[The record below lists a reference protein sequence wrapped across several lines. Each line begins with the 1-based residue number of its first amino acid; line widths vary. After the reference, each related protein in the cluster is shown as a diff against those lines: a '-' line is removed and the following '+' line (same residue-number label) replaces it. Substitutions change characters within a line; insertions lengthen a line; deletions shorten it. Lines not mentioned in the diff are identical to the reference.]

1 MKQNLK
7 YSNQYSK
14 FFKEEHGSVTLFVLI
29 AMIFFLI
36 VTISIYVNS
45 QSKLQ
50 AQNAEI
56 EQIKKN
62 YEKNNYS
69 EYLENTYNDLTQNTP
84 IIKFSFDGG
93 EYAMPTIGKAKI
105 ATKISI
111 ENQNPN
117 ITITEIHYQWSK
129 SSDEKPTTWAGTIN
143 NNDLVEKND
152 CEKTSY
158 YLWIKT
164 VDNNGVETITV
175 SEPFVIKEAN
185 ITFDYIKT
193 ITAPTLNVNINFDSI
208 LTTAYK
214 SGIGKTQTTAKNNR
228 KQLNVSNNIGKIGLE
243 ENNYIYAEATDV
255 MGNLVYKT
263 EEITNIDN
271 EGPIINVNPDGG
283 DYELIYEYI

>member
-1 MKQNLK
+1 MKQNFK

-69 EYLENTYNDLTQNTP
+69 EYLENIYNDLTKNSTTV
-84 IIKFSFDGG
+84 KFSFDGG
-93 EYAMPTIGKAKI
+93 EYAMPTTGKARI

-117 ITITEIHYQWSK
+117 ITITQIHYQWST
-129 SSDEKPTTWAGTIN
+129 SSDEKPSSWAGTIN

-164 VDNNGVETITV
+164 VDNNGIETITV

-214 SGIGKTQTTAKNNR
+214 SGIGNTVTSAKNNR
-228 KQLNVSNNIGKIGLE
+228 KQINVSNNIGKIGLE
-243 ENNYIYAEATDV
+243 ENAYIYAEATDV

-283 DYELIYEYI
+283 DYELVYEYI

>member
-1 MKQNLK
+1 MKN
-7 YSNQYSK
+7 
-14 FFKEEHGSVTLFVLI
+14 FKNIIKNEKGSVTLFVLI

-56 EQIKKN
+56 EQIRKN

-69 EYLENTYNDLTQNTP
+69 EYLEHTYNDLTENSST
-84 IIKFSFDGG
+84 INFSFDGG
-93 EYAMPTIGKAKI
+93 EYAMPTTGKARI

-111 ENQNPN
+111 ESQNPN
-117 ITITEIHYQWSK
+117 ISITEIDYQWSE
-129 SSDEKPTTWAGTIN
+129 SPDEKPTTWADTIN

-164 VDNNGVETITV
+164 IDNNGIETITV
-175 SEPFVIKEAN
+175 SKPFIIKEAN

-283 DYELIYEYI
+283 EYELVYEYI

>member
-14 FFKEEHGSVTLFVLI
+14 FFKKEQGSVTLFVLI

-36 VTISIYVNS
+36 VTVSIYVNS

-62 YEKNNYS
+62 YEKNNYN
-69 EYLENTYNDLTQNTP
+69 EYLENTYNDLTENSTTV
-84 IIKFSFDGG
+84 KFSFDGG
-93 EYAMPTIGKAKI
+93 EYAMPTTGKAKI

-111 ENQNPN
+111 ESKNPN
-117 ITITEIHYQWSK
+117 INITEIHYQWSE
-129 SSDEKPTTWAGTIN
+129 SPDEKPATWADTIN
-143 NNDLVEKND
+143 NNDLVEKTD
-152 CEKTSY
+152 CEKATY
-158 YLWIKT
+158 YFWIKT
-164 VDNNGVETITV
+164 IDNNGIETITV

-214 SGIGKTQTTAKNNR
+214 SGIGNTATTAKNNR
-228 KQLNVSNNIGKIGLE
+228 KQISVNNNVGKLGLE
-243 ENNYIYAEATDV
+243 ENVYIYAEATDV
-255 MGNLVYKT
+255 MGNLV
-263 EEITNIDN
+263 
-271 EGPIINVNPDGG
+271 
-283 DYELIYEYI
+283 

>member
-14 FFKEEHGSVTLFVLI
+14 FKEEHGSVTLFVLI

-36 VTISIYVNS
+36 VTISIYINS

-117 ITITEIHYQWSK
+117 ITITEIHYQWSE
-129 SSDEKPTTWAGTIN
+129 SPNEKPATWASTIN

-164 VDNNGVETITV
+164 VDNNGIETITV

-228 KQLNVSNNIGKIGLE
+228 KQINVSNNIGKIGLE

-283 DYELIYEYI
+283 DYELVYEYI

>member
-1 MKQNLK
+1 MKKNLK

-14 FFKEEHGSVTLFVLI
+14 FKEEHGSVTLFVLI

-36 VTISIYVNS
+36 VTISIYINS

-117 ITITEIHYQWSK
+117 ITITEIHYQWST
-129 SSDEKPTTWAGTIN
+129 SSDEKPATWAGTIN

-164 VDNNGVETITV
+164 VDNNGIETITV
-175 SEPFVIKEAN
+175 SKPFVIKEAN
-185 ITFDYIKT
+185 INFDYIKT

-214 SGIGKTQTTAKNNR
+214 SGIGNTVTSAKNNR

-243 ENNYIYAEATDV
+243 ENNYIYAEATDI

>member
-14 FFKEEHGSVTLFVLI
+14 FKEEHGSVTLFVLI

-69 EYLENTYNDLTQNTP
+69 EYLENTYNDLTQNTTT
-84 IIKFSFDGG
+84 IKFSFDGG
-93 EYAMPTIGKAKI
+93 EYAMPTTGKARI
-105 ATKISI
+105 ATKVSI

-214 SGIGKTQTTAKNNR
+214 SGIGNTVTSAKNNR

-283 DYELIYEYI
+283 DYELVYEYI

>member
-1 MKQNLK
+1 MKN
-7 YSNQYSK
+7 
-14 FFKEEHGSVTLFVLI
+14 FKNIIKNEKGSVTLFVLI

-56 EQIKKN
+56 EQIRKN

-69 EYLENTYNDLTQNTP
+69 EYLEHTYNDLTQNTTT
-84 IIKFSFDGG
+84 IKFSFDGG
-93 EYAMPTIGKAKI
+93 EYAMPTTGKARI

-117 ITITEIHYQWSK
+117 ITIAEIHYQWSE
-129 SSDEKPTTWAGTIN
+129 SPDEKPTTWADTIN

-164 VDNNGVETITV
+164 IDNNGIETITV
-175 SEPFVIKEAN
+175 SKPFIIKEAN

-283 DYELIYEYI
+283 DYELVYEYI

>member
-1 MKQNLK
+1 MKQNFK

-69 EYLENTYNDLTQNTP
+69 EYLEHTYNDLTKNTTT
-84 IIKFSFDGG
+84 IKFSFDGG
-93 EYAMPTIGKAKI
+93 EYAMPTTGKARI
-105 ATKISI
+105 ATKVSI

-117 ITITEIHYQWSK
+117 ITITEIHYQWSE
-129 SSDEKPTTWAGTIN
+129 SSDENPTTWAGTIN

-214 SGIGKTQTTAKNNR
+214 SGIGNTVTSAKNNR

-283 DYELIYEYI
+283 DYELVYEYI

>member
-50 AQNAEI
+50 AQNAEV

-62 YEKNNYS
+62 YEKKNYS
-69 EYLENTYNDLTQNTP
+69 EYLEHTYNDLTKNATT
-84 IIKFSFDGG
+84 IKFSFDGG
-93 EYAMPTIGKAKI
+93 EYAMPTTGKARI
-105 ATKISI
+105 ATKVSI

-185 ITFDYIKT
+185 ITFNYIKT

>member
-50 AQNAEI
+50 AQNAEV

-62 YEKNNYS
+62 YEKKNYS
-69 EYLENTYNDLTQNTP
+69 EYLEHTYNDLTKNATT
-84 IIKFSFDGG
+84 IKFSFDGG
-93 EYAMPTIGKAKI
+93 EYAMPTTGKARI

-117 ITITEIHYQWSK
+117 ITITEIHYQWSE
-129 SSDEKPTTWAGTIN
+129 SPDEKPTTWADTIN

-164 VDNNGVETITV
+164 IDNNGIETITV
-175 SEPFVIKEAN
+175 SKPFVIKEAN

-283 DYELIYEYI
+283 DYELVYEYI

>member
-1 MKQNLK
+1 MKQNFK

-56 EQIKKN
+56 EQIRKN

-93 EYAMPTIGKAKI
+93 EYAMPTTGKARI

-117 ITITEIHYQWSK
+117 ITITEIHYQWSE
-129 SSDEKPTTWAGTIN
+129 SSDENPTTWAGTIN

-214 SGIGKTQTTAKNNR
+214 SGIGNTMNSAKNNR

-243 ENNYIYAEATDV
+243 ENAYIYAEATDV

>member
-1 MKQNLK
+1 MKKNSNSIQNE
-7 YSNQYSK
+7 Q
-14 FFKEEHGSVTLFVLI
+14 GSVTLFVLI

-36 VTISIYVNS
+36 VTISIYVSS

-56 EQIKKN
+56 EQIRKN

-69 EYLENTYNDLTQNTP
+69 EYLEHTYNDLTENSST
-84 IIKFSFDGG
+84 INFSFDGG
-93 EYAMPTIGKAKI
+93 EYAMPTSGKARI

-117 ITITEIHYQWSK
+117 ITITEIHYQWSE
-129 SSDEKPTTWAGTIN
+129 SPDEKPTTWAGTIN
-143 NNDLVEKND
+143 NNELVEKND

-164 VDNNGVETITV
+164 IDNNGIETIKV

-185 ITFDYIKT
+185 INLDYIKT

-243 ENNYIYAEATDV
+243 ENNYIYAEATDA

-283 DYELIYEYI
+283 DYELVYEYI

>member
-14 FFKEEHGSVTLFVLI
+14 FKEEHGSVTLFVLI

-36 VTISIYVNS
+36 VTISIYINS

-117 ITITEIHYQWSK
+117 ITITEIHYQWSE
-129 SSDEKPTTWAGTIN
+129 SSDENPTTWAGTIN

>member
-14 FFKEEHGSVTLFVLI
+14 FKEEHGSVTLFVLI

-36 VTISIYVNS
+36 VTISIYINS

-69 EYLENTYNDLTQNTP
+69 EYLENTYNDLTQNTTT
-84 IIKFSFDGG
+84 IKFSFDGG

-117 ITITEIHYQWSK
+117 ITITEIHYQWSE
-129 SSDEKPTTWAGTIN
+129 SSDENPTTWAGTIN

-164 VDNNGVETITV
+164 VDNNRVETITV

>member
-1 MKQNLK
+1 MKN
-7 YSNQYSK
+7 
-14 FFKEEHGSVTLFVLI
+14 FKNIIKNEKGSVTLFVLI

-56 EQIKKN
+56 EQIRKN

-69 EYLENTYNDLTQNTP
+69 EYLEHTYNDLTQNTTT
-84 IIKFSFDGG
+84 IKFSFDGG
-93 EYAMPTIGKAKI
+93 EYAMPTTGKARI

-117 ITITEIHYQWSK
+117 ITITEIHYQWSE
-129 SSDEKPTTWAGTIN
+129 SSSEKPTTWAGTIN

-164 VDNNGVETITV
+164 VDNNGIETITV
-175 SEPFVIKEAN
+175 SKPFVIKEAN
-185 ITFDYIKT
+185 INLDYIKT

-243 ENNYIYAEATDV
+243 ENGYIYAEATDV

-271 EGPIINVNPDGG
+271 EGPIININPDGG
-283 DYELIYEYI
+283 DYELVYEYI

>member
-69 EYLENTYNDLTQNTP
+69 EYLENTYNDLTQNTTT
-84 IIKFSFDGG
+84 IKFSFDGG

-117 ITITEIHYQWSK
+117 ISITEIHYQWST
-129 SSDEKPTTWAGTIN
+129 SSDEKPATWAGTIN

-164 VDNNGVETITV
+164 VDNNRVETITV

-208 LTTAYK
+208 LSTAYK
-214 SGIGKTQTTAKNNR
+214 SGIGNTMNSAKNNR

-243 ENNYIYAEATDV
+243 ENCYIYAEATDV

-283 DYELIYEYI
+283 DYELVYEYI

>member
-1 MKQNLK
+1 MKQNFK

-93 EYAMPTIGKAKI
+93 EYAMPTTGKARI

-117 ITITEIHYQWSK
+117 ISITEIHYQWST
-129 SSDEKPTTWAGTIN
+129 SSDEKPATWAGTIN

-164 VDNNGVETITV
+164 VDNNRVETITV

-208 LTTAYK
+208 LSTAYK
-214 SGIGKTQTTAKNNR
+214 SGIGNTMNSAKNNR

-243 ENNYIYAEATDV
+243 ENCYIYAEATDV

>member
-69 EYLENTYNDLTQNTP
+69 EYLENTYNDLTQNTT

>member
-1 MKQNLK
+1 MKQNFK

-117 ITITEIHYQWSK
+117 ITITEIHYQWSE
-129 SSDEKPTTWAGTIN
+129 SSDENPTTWAGTIN

>member
-14 FFKEEHGSVTLFVLI
+14 FLKKEQGSVTLFVLI

-56 EQIKKN
+56 EQIRKN
-62 YEKNNYS
+62 YEKNDYS

-93 EYAMPTIGKAKI
+93 EYAMPTTGKARI

-117 ITITEIHYQWSK
+117 ISITEIHYQWST
-129 SSDEKPTTWAGTIN
+129 SSDEKPATWAGTIN

-164 VDNNGVETITV
+164 VDNNRVETITV

-208 LTTAYK
+208 LSTAYK
-214 SGIGKTQTTAKNNR
+214 SGIGNTMNSAKNNR

-243 ENNYIYAEATDV
+243 ENAYIYAEATDV

-283 DYELIYEYI
+283 DYELVYEYI

>member
-69 EYLENTYNDLTQNTP
+69 EYLENTYNDLTQNTTT
-84 IIKFSFDGG
+84 IKFSFDGG
-93 EYAMPTIGKAKI
+93 EYAMPTTGKARI

-117 ITITEIHYQWSK
+117 ITITEIHYQWSE

-214 SGIGKTQTTAKNNR
+214 SGIGNTVTSAKNNR

-283 DYELIYEYI
+283 DYELVYEYI

>member
-1 MKQNLK
+1 MKQNFK

-14 FFKEEHGSVTLFVLI
+14 FKEEHGSVTLFVLI

-69 EYLENTYNDLTQNTP
+69 EYLEHTYNDLTKNTTT
-84 IIKFSFDGG
+84 IKFSFDGG
-93 EYAMPTIGKAKI
+93 EYAMPTTGKARI

-117 ITITEIHYQWSK
+117 ITITEIHYQWSE
-129 SSDEKPTTWAGTIN
+129 SPDEKPTTWAGTIN

-164 VDNNGVETITV
+164 VDNNGIETITV

-185 ITFDYIKT
+185 IIFDYIKT
-193 ITAPTLNVNINFDSI
+193 ITAQTLNVNINFDSI

-214 SGIGKTQTTAKNNR
+214 SGIGNTMNSAKNNR

-243 ENNYIYAEATDV
+243 ENGYIYAEATDV
-255 MGNLVYKT
+255 MGNLVYRT

-283 DYELIYEYI
+283 DYELVYEYI

>member
-69 EYLENTYNDLTQNTP
+69 EYLENTYNDLTQNTTT
-84 IIKFSFDGG
+84 IKFSFDGG
-93 EYAMPTIGKAKI
+93 EYAMPTTGKARI

-117 ITITEIHYQWSK
+117 ITITQIHYQWST
-129 SSDEKPTTWAGTIN
+129 SSDEKPSSWAGTIN

-164 VDNNGVETITV
+164 VDNNGIETITV
-175 SEPFVIKEAN
+175 SKPFVIKEAN

-193 ITAPTLNVNINFDSI
+193 ITAPTLNVHINFDSI

-214 SGIGKTQTTAKNNR
+214 SGIGNTVTSAKNNR

-283 DYELIYEYI
+283 DYELVYEYI

>member
-1 MKQNLK
+1 MK
-7 YSNQYSK
+7 K
-14 FFKEEHGSVTLFVLI
+14 FSRIIKNEKGSVTLFVLI

-56 EQIKKN
+56 EQIRKN

-93 EYAMPTIGKAKI
+93 EYAMPTTGKARI

-117 ITITEIHYQWSK
+117 ISITEIHYQWST
-129 SSDEKPTTWAGTIN
+129 SSDEKPATWAGTIN

-164 VDNNGVETITV
+164 VDNNRVETITV

>member
-14 FFKEEHGSVTLFVLI
+14 FKEEQGSVTLFVLI

-50 AQNAEI
+50 AQNAEV

-69 EYLENTYNDLTQNTP
+69 EYLEHTYNDLTQNTTT
-84 IIKFSFDGG
+84 IKFSFDGG
-93 EYAMPTIGKAKI
+93 EYAMPTTGKARI

-117 ITITEIHYQWSK
+117 ITITEIDYQWSE
-129 SSDEKPTTWAGTIN
+129 SPDEKPTTWAGTIN

-164 VDNNGVETITV
+164 VDNNGIETITV
-175 SEPFVIKEAN
+175 SKPFVIKEAN

-193 ITAPTLNVNINFDSI
+193 ITAPTLNVHINFDSI

-214 SGIGKTQTTAKNNR
+214 SGIGNTVTSAKNNR
-228 KQLNVSNNIGKIGLE
+228 KQINVSNNIGKIGLE
-243 ENNYIYAEATDV
+243 ENAYIYAEATDV

-283 DYELIYEYI
+283 EYELVYEYI

>member
-1 MKQNLK
+1 MKN
-7 YSNQYSK
+7 
-14 FFKEEHGSVTLFVLI
+14 FKNIIKNEKGSVTLFVLI

-50 AQNAEI
+50 AQNAEV

-69 EYLENTYNDLTQNTP
+69 EYLEHTYNDLTKNTTT
-84 IIKFSFDGG
+84 IKFSFDGG
-93 EYAMPTIGKAKI
+93 EYAMPTTGKARI

-117 ITITEIHYQWSK
+117 ITITEIHYQWSE
-129 SSDEKPTTWAGTIN
+129 SSSEKPTTWAGTIN

-164 VDNNGVETITV
+164 VDNNGIETITV
-175 SEPFVIKEAN
+175 SKPFVIKEAN
-185 ITFDYIKT
+185 ITFNYIKT

-214 SGIGKTQTTAKNNR
+214 SGIGNTMNSAKNNR

-243 ENNYIYAEATDV
+243 ENGYIYAEATDV

-271 EGPIINVNPDGG
+271 EGPIININPDGG
-283 DYELIYEYI
+283 DYELVYEYI

>member
-14 FFKEEHGSVTLFVLI
+14 FKEEHGSVTLFVLI

-36 VTISIYVNS
+36 VTISIYINS

-93 EYAMPTIGKAKI
+93 EYAMPTTGKARI

>member
-14 FFKEEHGSVTLFVLI
+14 FKEEHGSVTLFVLI

-69 EYLENTYNDLTQNTP
+69 EYLENTYNDLTQNTTT
-84 IIKFSFDGG
+84 IKFSFDGG
-93 EYAMPTIGKAKI
+93 EYAMPTTGKARI

-117 ITITEIHYQWSK
+117 ITITEIHYQWSE
-129 SSDEKPTTWAGTIN
+129 SPNEKPATWASTIN

-164 VDNNGVETITV
+164 VDNNGIETITV

-214 SGIGKTQTTAKNNR
+214 SGIGNTMNSAKNNR

-243 ENNYIYAEATDV
+243 ENSYIYAEATDV

-283 DYELIYEYI
+283 DYELVYEYI

>member
-14 FFKEEHGSVTLFVLI
+14 FLKKEQGSVTLFVLI

-56 EQIKKN
+56 EQIRKN
-62 YEKNNYS
+62 YEKNDYS

-93 EYAMPTIGKAKI
+93 EYAMPTTGKARI

-117 ITITEIHYQWSK
+117 ISITEIHYQWST
-129 SSDEKPTTWAGTIN
+129 SSDEKPATWAGTIN

-164 VDNNGVETITV
+164 VDNNRVETITV

-214 SGIGKTQTTAKNNR
+214 SGIGNTMNSAKNNR

-243 ENNYIYAEATDV
+243 ENAYIYAEATDV

-283 DYELIYEYI
+283 DYELVYEYI